1 MTAAFDLG
9 GLANGSPAT
18 GFQNQTDSTIA
29 FNDGLM
35 RFSIWPTVPGGTFN
49 VFVGGMQFIKT
60 VQEDYVWTD
69 TEGLWVAYYDG
80 AGVLQATQNS
90 TLISNIFKGA
100 GAPVAAWYW
109 DATNNLTL
117 RQIDE
122 RHNVGLD
129 PYTHWY
135 LHTYFG
141 TAYESGLGLA
151 DFTIVAGAATLPA
164 HAQFSVGNGVVA
176 DEDLRRL
183 INDGFPQD
191 LAPILNAPIFYLSG
205 ATPGVWRRKA
215 ADVYPLIYSGTAG
228 YVGANGRLPYNQL
241 SGGNWLLTE
250 ISSPDFVLVHY
261 FATTDINEPV
271 IGVQGQAIY
280 LTAAAARAGALTEI
294 NTILGLS
301 ALLST
306 EKRAIASV
314 IFQSGT
320 AYANVPKA
328 KVVVTDTGANYVD
341 WRATAF
347 FAGIVG
353 APPPNPQIVHL
364 FNGST
369 QAIEHVGRYDGPGT
383 SPGEYVFLPS
393 GAADDAARFNAL
405 GVAGWRRFKFVNAIY
420 LATTPFVL
428 QSKTTLLLDPQT
440 DIRGT
445 LATATPADALFVL
458 PTAVITAVAILNSA
472 VSEGDDTITV
482 QAPSV
487 PGQLVAGCYVIL
499 TRAAHTETKALHRVE
514 SVTGAGAPY
523 TVKLD
528 RGVERNRAAT
538 DQINIYPTV
547 PHDVTIYA
555 NGAKASALANRI
567 VEFSIAWN
575 CHVYQLMMN
584 DDHGSCTGPVA
595 SMDIPSKGC
604 SFNACEIS
612 LNVLTPTQP
621 GFYLESN
628 SGGYLR
634 SCRWRGCAG
643 GSQIV
648 DSTNSHA
655 VDCEGTGETYGLYVG
670 TGVADTVESCQDVSA
685 IGGRYTG
692 AMSGVKVS
700 DGTIRPV
707 LSGFNVELCTYGI
720 VIDQFTVDAVLREV
734 TARKCDLGII
744 VVANAKVR
752 IESPELESCTYGVL
766 VGSSTGAPGVATGA
780 VVEIVGW
787 KYRSTNASHRPIEI
801 KTGARV
807 TLRDSSIALA
817 SNAGIWAGAAAGNI
831 KLTIDNVDLACPAIC
846 NGIVWGGPGSVLDV
860 SRLRITGCS
869 AAAYY
874 GITLSD
880 LGGSMRLGPANDFS
894 TCDTPYHPLTEV
906 NQKEVALTGTVP
918 VVIPFADLKLGELPS
933 ITRKTIVGTRGDP
946 LYTVTPGVGI
956 SIVSTEATDTGVVN
970 YRI

>member
-49 VFVGGMQFIKT
+49 VFVGGMQFVKT

-69 TEGLWVAYYDG
+69 TEGLWLAYYDG

-109 DATNNLTL
+109 DAANDLTL

-164 HAQFSVGNGVVA
+164 HAQFSVANGVVA

-215 ADVYPLIYSGTAG
+215 ADAYPLIYSGTAG

-347 FAGIVG
+347 FAGI
-353 APPPNPQIVHL
+353 
-364 FNGST
+364 
-369 QAIEHVGRYDGPGT
+369 
-383 SPGEYVFLPS
+383 
-393 GAADDAARFNAL
+393 
-405 GVAGWRRFKFVNAIY
+405 
-420 LATTPFVL
+420 
-428 QSKTTLLLDPQT
+428 
-440 DIRGT
+440 
-445 LATATPADALFVL
+445 
-458 PTAVITAVAILNSA
+458 
-472 VSEGDDTITV
+472 
-482 QAPSV
+482 
-487 PGQLVAGCYVIL
+487 
-499 TRAAHTETKALHRVE
+499 
-514 SVTGAGAPY
+514 
-523 TVKLD
+523 
-528 RGVERNRAAT
+528 
-538 DQINIYPTV
+538 
-547 PHDVTIYA
+547 
-555 NGAKASALANRI
+555 
-567 VEFSIAWN
+567 
-575 CHVYQLMMN
+575 
-584 DDHGSCTGPVA
+584 
-595 SMDIPSKGC
+595 
-604 SFNACEIS
+604 
-612 LNVLTPTQP
+612 
-621 GFYLESN
+621 
-628 SGGYLR
+628 
-634 SCRWRGCAG
+634 AG
-643 GSQIV
+643 GSPANSLDVITPLGTVSVGAFGNIEGWSAAPSTYVFTPSGTSDDWARLQTVADSLINTGATIQFAPGTYRNTVQFELKEGHPCMIAGPTCRFISSQAETPAAPIPAAFYFTPALLGPTTVTIAASSGSRTIVV
-648 DSTNSHA
+648 DSITSPVIADGSVIEIASGSQYDVIGAPTASGGDWMLTLDRPLAYPVAIGAEVRVTPTHPKDWSFDYNGA
-655 VDCEGTGETYGLYVG
+655 EVTGNTSRYWSISRAENCCIKNAIVTDRF
-670 TGVADTVESCQDVSA
+670 GVADAIGSFDNTGRNNRFENIQYRSIAGTYPNNGLIAETNENTVCERCILPGCGFYFDGTWGCVFRECKGLYHHFACDQAALATGNSVEGGTYGRMSHGSAGGLAGTVRSTTYTKVRYVAETTLVGQVSGNAIDVLFDRCTFELQPLNSSQAFSSGYAIPKLKFRNCTFTANRSTYSA
-685 IGGRYTG
+685 ISQANRSYAISIGGP
-692 AMSGVKVS
+692 SGVHEVSVDDCTVS
-700 DGTIRPV
+700 DMVAIFAGQGTTKIRV
-707 LSGFNVELCTYGI
+707 KNSTFDTLMVGNGFAVPPL
-720 VIDQFTVDAVLREV
+720 VIAG
-734 TARKCDLGII
+734 TACDFEAEDMTLL
-744 VVANAKVR
+744 NP
-752 IESPELESCTYGVL
+752 ESPGYAAALQATHGLYRLHNCT
-766 VGSSTGAPGVATGA
+766 A
-780 VVEIVGW
+780 
-787 KYRSTNASHRPIEI
+787 
-801 KTGARV
+801 
-807 TLRDSSIALA
+807 
-817 SNAGIWAGAAAGNI
+817 AGYFWGAAGES
-831 KLTIDNVDLACPAIC
+831 
-846 NGIVWGGPGSVLDV
+846 SV
-860 SRLRITGCS
+860 
-869 AAAYY
+869 
-874 GITLSD
+874 
-880 LGGSMRLGPANDFS
+880 
-894 TCDTPYHPLTEV
+894 
-906 NQKEVALTGTVP
+906 KLTGTSVGNVNVNSVSVSPSTATLASGSIAVP
-918 VVIPFADLKLGELPS
+918 FYAIRAGDAPTVEQLTGTATAF
-933 ITRKTIVGTRGDP
+933 TIAVNA
-946 LYTVTPGVGI
+946 GVGFTI
-956 SIVSTEATDTGVVN
+956 TGAAGT
-970 YRI
+970 YRWALP